1 MNILL
6 TKSSLLNENYN
17 TYSNA
22 IDSLNAALHREL
34 PLLAH
39 DLTLDSMQVSAV
51 HDYINDRVTL
61 FRFLKRCEFVV
72 PSALA
77 LMLDTIQWR
86 LREKVDSF
94 TWDRLPSELQQS
106 GIVFFRNYDKLNRP
120 IGFVRLRQ
128 LPKFSQGSLIDNI
141 KPLVIYVMETA
152 RKMTLDLTKQR
163 ELDGMQCPLTSQMAV
178 VIDIKNAPFLPLD
191 AELPGVLMDIM
202 DNRYPGF
209 VGSVYILNYGWMYAG
224 IWQMV
229 KLLLSEDAKSRISF
243 PSTAEVLN
251 FISSE
256 SLLSDLGGADDY
268 EWSLESDLIAQKY
281 AMKSTLD
288 NLSSKHISIE
298 QPPSPVP
305 SPPRLA
311 RTNSNESIVSS
322 DVFYDAMSESRPRSS
337 SLMSNSSVY
346 LSPRSMS
353 VSSSAYGTP
362 TIGSPYLFPIA
373 ARAYDSIPPAIT
385 PSAVSR
391 PYTGLHTGL
400 AFLTSLFTRVNP
412 NVHQTHPNGAIPP
425 FILEERLHILQE
437 QDLPHF
443 ELLPDASNLVQ
454 FEEDQRK
461 IQSAIIS
468 RTARFPNLLSPSHP
482 QSPYVTH
489 PFSSQLIRAERRIT
503 RTVRKAFRMTFK
515 FNGAFY
521 WVVLYLLLRGGLED
535 VAKATTETLVQ
546 VVVGGS
552 SASAG
557 SSISLKRGVILG
569 SAGAAVAGLIGMSI
583 GSGY

>member
-1 MNILL
+1 
-6 TKSSLLNENYN
+6 
-17 TYSNA
+17 
-22 IDSLNAALHREL
+22 
-34 PLLAH
+34 
-39 DLTLDSMQVSAV
+39 
-51 HDYINDRVTL
+51 
-61 FRFLKRCEFVV
+61 
-72 PSALA
+72 
-77 LMLDTIQWR
+77 MLDTIQWR

-94 TWDRLPSELQQS
+94 SWDRLPIELQQS
-106 GIVFFRNYDKLNRP
+106 GLVFFRNYDKLNRP
-120 IGFVRLRQ
+120 IGFVRMRQ
-128 LPKFSQGSLIDNI
+128 FPKFSQGSLLDNI
-141 KPLVIYVMETA
+141 KPLLIYVMETA

-178 VIDIKNAPFLPLD
+178 VIDIKSAPFLPLD

-209 VGSVYILNYGWMYAG
+209 VGSVYILNYGWMYSG
-224 IWQMV
+224 LWQMI

-251 FISSE
+251 YISSE

-268 EWSLESDLIAQKY
+268 EWSLESDLTLQKY
-281 AMKSTLD
+281 AMKSTMD
-288 NLSSKHISIE
+288 NLSSKHITITE
-298 QPPSPVP
+298 PPSSPIP
-305 SPPRLA
+305 STPRLS
-311 RTNSNESIVSS
+311 RSYSNESIVSS
-322 DVFYDAMSESRPRSS
+322 DEFFDASSEPRPRSS
-337 SLMSNSSVY
+337 SLISSSSVY
-346 LSPRSMS
+346 HSPRSMS

-362 TIGSPYLFPIA
+362 TIGSPYLLPIA
-373 ARAYDSIPPAIT
+373 TRAYDSIPPAIT

-400 AFLTSLFTRVNP
+400 AFLTSLFTRVNA
-412 NVHQTHPNGAIPP
+412 NVHQNYPNGAIPP
-425 FILEERLHILQE
+425 FILEERHILQE
-437 QDLPHF
+437 QDLPQF
-443 ELLPDASNLVQ
+443 ELLPEVRNLVQ

-461 IQSAIIS
+461 IQAAIIS

-489 PFSSQLIRAERRIT
+489 PISSQIIRAERRIT
-503 RTVRKAFRMTFK
+503 RTVRKAFRMSFK

-569 SAGAAVAGLIGMSI
+569 SAGAAIAGLIGMSI

>member
-1 MNILL
+1 
-6 TKSSLLNENYN
+6 
-17 TYSNA
+17 
-22 IDSLNAALHREL
+22 
-34 PLLAH
+34 
-39 DLTLDSMQVSAV
+39 
-51 HDYINDRVTL
+51 
-61 FRFLKRCEFVV
+61 
-72 PSALA
+72 
-77 LMLDTIQWR
+77 
-86 LREKVDSF
+86 
-94 TWDRLPSELQQS
+94 
-106 GIVFFRNYDKLNRP
+106 
-120 IGFVRLRQ
+120 
-128 LPKFSQGSLIDNI
+128 
-141 KPLVIYVMETA
+141 
-152 RKMTLDLTKQR
+152 
-163 ELDGMQCPLTSQMAV
+163 
-178 VIDIKNAPFLPLD
+178 
-191 AELPGVLMDIM
+191 
-202 DNRYPGF
+202 
-209 VGSVYILNYGWMYAG
+209 
-224 IWQMV
+224 
-229 KLLLSEDAKSRISF
+229 
-243 PSTAEVLN
+243 
-251 FISSE
+251 
-256 SLLSDLGGADDY
+256 LGGADDY
-268 EWSLESDLIAQKY
+268 EWSLESDLTLQKY
-281 AMKSTLD
+281 AMKSTMD
-288 NLSSKHISIE
+288 NLSSKHLSITE
-298 QPPSPVP
+298 QPPSPIP
-305 SPPRLA
+305 STPRLS
-311 RTNSNESIVSS
+311 RSYSNESIVSS
-322 DVFYDAMSESRPRSS
+322 DEFFDASSEPRPRSS

-362 TIGSPYLFPIA
+362 TIGSPYLLPIA
-373 ARAYDSIPPAIT
+373 IRAYDSIPPAIT

-412 NVHQTHPNGAIPP
+412 NVHQNHANGAIPP

-437 QDLPHF
+437 QDLPQF
-443 ELLPDASNLVQ
+443 ELLPEVRNLVQ

-461 IQSAIIS
+461 IQAAIIS

-489 PFSSQLIRAERRIT
+489 PISSQLIRAERRIT

-569 SAGAAVAGLIGMSI
+569 SAGAAIAGLIGMSI